1 MILLSVQFHPPPD
14 FSSFDIKKK
23 PLATKKKGTASL
35 NMQCKIYQPVLPN
48 IDSILQCIAITHSMK
63 KNFNTSTK
71 LYSFLLVPIFIMLYN
86 CTMFY
91 KIIIVSKVNKNTK
104 DRFI

>member
-1 MILLSVQFHPPPD
+1 MILLSVQFPPPTD

-23 PLATKKKGTASL
+23 PLATKKKGTASR
-35 NMQCKIYQPVLPN
+35 NMQCNMYQLAVPK
-48 IDSILQCIAITHSMK
+48 IDSIWQCMAITHSIK
-63 KNFNTSTK
+63 KNFNISIK